1 MRLSTTILSPKQLHD
16 YLGESGLVII
26 DSRFELSDPSWGFSE
41 YQQGHIPGAVYA
53 DMNKDLSGKVT
64 PQTGRHPL
72 PDPEDFIRKAGEWGI
87 NLRKQ
92 VVVYDQDGGAYA
104 SRLWWLLRT
113 YGHEAVAVLD
123 GGLPAWIEGGY
134 PLSTRAESPHP
145 VEFEGIPDPNQWVTT
160 KEMESLLNDPSFI
173 FIDSRSPERFRG
185 EIEPVDQ
192 VAGHIPGAINRYYG
206 DNLSSDGLLLLKD
219 QLNQAFSDLLGELS
233 PDRIVT
239 YCGSGVT
246 SCHHLLAMEIAGLYG
261 AKLYVGSWSEWIR
274 DPSRPIM
281 TGG

>member
-1 MRLSTTILSPKQLHD
+1 MIVDCH
-16 YLGESGLVII
+16 
-26 DSRFELSDPSWGFSE
+26 FELSDPNWGFSE
-41 YQQGHIPGAVYA
+41 YQRGHIPGAVFA
-53 DMNKDLSGKVT
+53 DMNKDLAGKVT

-72 PDPEDFIRKAGEWGI
+72 PDPEDFIRKVGDWGI

-113 YGHEAVAVLD
+113 YGHESVAVLD
-123 GGLPAWIEGGY
+123 GGLPAWLEAGY
-134 PLSTRAESPHP
+134 SLSTHAESPQP
-145 VEFEGIPDPNQWVTT
+145 TEFDGIPDPNQWVTT
-160 KEMESLLNDPSFI
+160 SEMESLLNDPSFI

-185 EIEPVDQ
+185 EIEPVDRI
-192 VAGHIPGAINRYYG
+192 AGHIPGAINRYYG

-219 QLNQAFSDLLGELS
+219 QLHEAFSELLGDLS

-274 DPSRPIM
+274 DLSRPIQ
-281 TGG
+281 TGE